1 MKRFMKVSMNLVAVV
16 VILFS
21 NGLPMKVNAFEA
33 NDSLLTKKVIVQ
45 NLNDD
50 LKQSKISVPGAQL
63 FKKADNEIIAQM
75 NEQIADLYNFK
86 WISFGFEKADETIQ
100 TSFYNSF
107 KVSQFNNID
116 KSDDLINNSFRLE
129 NINRLSYYTF
139 EKADNHIN
147 YQFHLKD

>member
-21 NGLPMKVNAFEA
+21 NSLPLKVNAFEV
-33 NDSLLTKKVIVQ
+33 NDSLLTKKVIAQ

-50 LKQSKISVPGAQL
+50 LKQSKISVPGAQM

-75 NEQIADLYNFK
+75 NEHIAKLYNFK

-107 KVSQFNNID
+107 KVSQFNNAD
-116 KSDDLINNSFRLE
+116 KSDDLINSSFKAE
-129 NINRLSYYTF
+129 NINKSSFYTF
-139 EKADNHIN
+139 EKADNLIN
-147 YQFHLKD
+147 HQFHLKD

>member
-1 MKRFMKVSMNLVAVV
+1 MKVSMNLVAVV

-33 NDSLLTKKVIVQ
+33 NDSLLTKKVVAQ

-50 LKQSKISVPGAQL
+50 LKQSKISVPGFQM

-75 NEQIADLYNFK
+75 NEQIAELYNFK
-86 WISFGFEKADETIQ
+86 WISFGFEKSDKTIQ
-100 TSFYNSF
+100 TSFYESF
-107 KVSQFNNID
+107 KVSQFNNIE
-116 KSDDLINNSFRLE
+116 KSDDLINSSFKAE

-147 YQFHLKD
+147 HQFHLKD

>member
-21 NGLPMKVNAFEA
+21 NGLPLKVNAFEV

-50 LKQSKISVPGAQL
+50 LKQSKISVPGAHL

-107 KVSQFNNID
+107 KVSQFNNAD
-116 KSDDLINNSFRLE
+116 KSDDLINSSFKAE
-129 NINRLSYYTF
+129 NINKSSFYTF

-147 YQFHLKD
+147 HQFHLKD

>member
-1 MKRFMKVSMNLVAVV
+1 MKRFMKVSMNFVAVV

-21 NGLPMKVNAFEA
+21 NGLPMNVNAFEA
-33 NDSLLTKKVIVQ
+33 NDSLLTKKVVAQ

-50 LKQSKISVPGAQL
+50 LKQSKISVPGFQM
-63 FKKADNEIIAQM
+63 FRKADNEIIAQM
-75 NEQIADLYNFK
+75 NEQIAELYNFK
-86 WISFGFEKADETIQ
+86 WISFGFEKADKTIQ
-100 TSFYNSF
+100 TSFYESF